1 MAINGPAIDIIKKG
15 VKNMQEL
22 TSYPI
27 PMALLVIILL
37 ITVDALLG
45 AINAIKAGEFNFTK
59 LPQFLA
65 VNVLPYVGGILIVGL
80 VAGVL
85 PEPFNEVFSVIFYG
99 SAAAVSLKYVLE
111 VYAKLSH
118 LFGIDI
124 KSK

>member
-1 MAINGPAIDIIKKG
+1 
-15 VKNMQEL
+15 MQEI

-37 ITVDALLG
+37 IVVDALLG
-45 AINAIKAGEFNFTK
+45 AINSIKTGEFSFAK

-85 PEPFNEVFSVIFYG
+85 PEPFNDIFSVIFYG

-111 VYAKLSH
+111 VYAKLSN
-118 LFGIDI
+118 LFGIDL
-124 KSK
+124 KK